1 MTTHAPLP
9 KFPDVRGAATGAAA
23 ASNGAPVL
31 VSGLNHWYGEGEARK
46 QVLFDV
52 NLRMDRGSLTI
63 IEGASGS
70 GKTTLLTLLGC
81 LRRVQAGSVKL
92 LGEELFGASE
102 DALVASRLALGF
114 IFQAHNLHESLT
126 ALQNVRMGLHVHG
139 GEARR
144 RWREAG
150 AHLLRALGL
159 GERLDYL
166 PAQLSGG
173 QKQRVAIA
181 RALVGNPRIVFAD
194 EPTAALDKESALR
207 VITLLKR
214 LGRERGTTTLLVTHD
229 NKIKH
234 LADRIVTLEEGRIV
248 DEKTT
253 GERQQTALA
262 ET

>member
-1 MTTHAPLP
+1 MTTHAQSL
-9 KFPDVRGAATGAAA
+9 AAEPE
-23 ASNGAPVL
+23 GAPIV
-31 VSGLNHWYGEGEARK
+31 VSGLSHWYGEGEARK
-46 QVLFDV
+46 QVLFDID
-52 NLRMDRGSLTI
+52 LEMDRGSLTI

-70 GKTTLLTLLGC
+70 GKTTFLTLLGC
-81 LRRVQAGSVKL
+81 LRRVQAGSVQL

-102 DALVASRLALGF
+102 DALVTSRLSLGS

-139 GEARR
+139 GEAQH

-150 AHLLRALGL
+150 GHLLRALGL

-194 EPTAALDKESALR
+194 EPTAALDKESAMT

-248 DEKTT
+248 DQRTSLSP
-253 GERQQTALA
+253 GVRA
-262 ET
+262 